1 MLVILSGKNLCA
13 QKNSGQLVISI
24 YPTFNEKPLVLT
36 EQNYI
41 SENGDTLSI
50 DLFKFYFS
58 GLHLT
63 DSDNKTFNEKE
74 SYHLINAEDSLTCSF
89 SISNIP
95 SGTYN
100 SLEYAIGVDSLK
112 NVSGAL
118 SGDLDPIKGM
128 FWTWNTG
135 YISAK
140 LEGKSRKCKT
150 HNNAFDLHVGGYL
163 NPYNTYRKNK
173 LDLNTLRIVSGKTTY
188 LYLTADVAEWFKNP
202 ESIEPSTINH
212 VVMPDRNAIKIAD
225 NYKDMIK
232 LKNIVN
238 PK

>member
-1 MLVILSGKNLCA
+1 MILSGKNLCA
-13 QKNSGQLVISI
+13 QKNSGQLVITI
-24 YPTFNEKPLVLT
+24 FPTFNEKPLVLS

-41 SENGDTLSI
+41 NGNGDTLSI

-63 DSDNKTFNEKE
+63 DSNNKVFSEKE
-74 SYHLINAEDSLTCSF
+74 SYHLINAEDSLTFTF

-95 SGTYN
+95 DGNYN

-135 YISAK
+135 YIAAK
-140 LEGKSRKCKT
+140 LEGRSLKCKT

-163 NPYNTYRKNK
+163 NPYNTYRRNK
-173 LDLNTLRIVSGKTTY
+173 LLLNNLRIVSGKTSY
-188 LYLTADVAEWFKNP
+188 LYLYADVAEWFKNP
-202 ESIEPSTINH
+202 ESIDLSVINH
-212 VVMPDRNAIKIAD
+212 IAMPDRIAIKIAE

-232 LKNIVN
+232 LKNTVN